1 VLAGTLALVAVLSGP
16 TAKSIAVVQRG
27 ATDSGRPGDMAPSE
41 TLALSHYL
49 RSRTAGDRYEVAT
62 AYYPTV
68 GRLIE
73 HDDRPV
79 VVLTSVG
86 RRPLVT
92 TAELAAKVRR
102 GEVRYILIGGT
113 CGTRPLRRVGHCPPT
128 VRWARRHSV
137 DVSRAAGVHESG
149 LLFRFTRP
157 L

>member
-1 VLAGTLALVAVLSGP
+1 MP
-16 TAKSIAVVQRG
+16 
-27 ATDSGRPGDMAPSE
+27 PSE
-41 TLALSHYL
+41 TLALSRYL

-62 AYYPTV
+62 AFYPTV

-86 RRPLVT
+86 RRPVVT
-92 TAELAAKVRR
+92 AAELAARVRR

-113 CGTRPLRRVGHCPPT
+113 CGTRPLKRAGCPKA

-137 DVSRAAGVHESG
+137 DVSKAAGLPERG
-149 LLFRFTRP
+149 LLFRFTRG